1 MEYTE
6 VDIRLKDDILLILE
20 KSEQLGLEL
29 VVSKHKNQWQILHLK
44 KA

>member
-6 VDIRLKDDILLILE
+6 VDIRLKEDIPLILE

-29 VVSKHKNQWQILHLK
+29 VVSEHKNKW
-44 KA
+44 